1 MSEQLQPESQTSA
14 TNRIVRQ
21 SQERRQRSKI
31 PLPRTVSLVENAFS
45 TEHPIEQAN
54 NIGLLTVSPVSPT
67 PNSTISGATNPPP
80 SNEGHIS
87 SLPEELKVSKGTTI
101 RLQADVRQ
109 QLNIDIAAKSYTI
122 ETFVEAAWLQ
132 LQEHPELLETVIS
145 EAQRRCS
152 LRKQYGRVKAAQTF
166 SEAFTNRES

>member
-21 SQERRQRSKI
+21 SQERRQRAKI
-31 PLPRTVSLVENAFS
+31 PIPRTVSLVENAYS
-45 TEHPIEQAN
+45 SEYPTEQVN
-54 NIGLLTVSPVSPT
+54 DTGLLPASPVSPT
-67 PNSTISGATNPPP
+67 PAPTIQEPINSPPG
-80 SNEGHIS
+80 NDDHIS
-87 SLPEELKVSKGTTI
+87 TLLEELKVSKGTTI

-132 LQEHPELLETVIS
+132 LQEHPELLEAVIA

-166 SEAFTNRES
+166 SEAFTKRS

>member
-21 SQERRQRSKI
+21 SQERRQRAKI
-31 PLPRTVSLVENAFS
+31 PIPRTVSLVENAYSSEYS
-45 TEHPIEQAN
+45 TEQAN
-54 NIGLLTVSPVSPT
+54 DIEFLPASPVSST
-67 PNSTISGATNPPP
+67 PDTTIPGSTNPPP
-80 SNEGHIS
+80 SNEEHTS

-132 LQEHPELLETVIS
+132 LQEHPELLEAVIS

-166 SEAFTNRES
+166 SEAFAKRE

>member
-21 SQERRQRSKI
+21 SQERRQRAKI
-31 PLPRTVSLVENAFS
+31 PIPRTVSLVENAFS
-45 TEHPIEQAN
+45 GEHPTEQAN
-54 NIGLLTVSPVSPT
+54 DTGLLAASPASPT
-67 PNSTISGATNPPP
+67 PESTIQGSTNPLP
-80 SNEGHIS
+80 SNEDHIS

-109 QLNIDIAAKSYTI
+109 QLNIDTAAKSYTI

-132 LQEHPELLETVIS
+132 LQEYPELLEAVIL

-166 SEAFTNRES
+166 SEAFIKRV

>member
-1 MSEQLQPESQTSA
+1 MSEQLQPESQASA

-21 SQERRQRSKI
+21 SQERRQRAKI
-31 PLPRTVSLVENAFS
+31 PIPRTVSLVENAYS
-45 TEHPIEQAN
+45 TEQAN
-54 NIGLLTVSPVSPT
+54 DTGRLRVSPVSPT
-67 PNSTISGATNPPP
+67 PNPTIQEPINSPPG
-80 SNEGHIS
+80 NDDHIS
-87 SLPEELKVSKGTTI
+87 TLPEELKVSKGTTI

-132 LQEHPELLETVIS
+132 LQEYPELLEAVIA

-166 SEAFTNRES
+166 SEAFTKRQ

>member
-1 MSEQLQPESQTSA
+1 MSEQLQPESQASA

-21 SQERRQRSKI
+21 SQERRQRAKI
-31 PLPRTVSLVENAFS
+31 PIPRTASLVENAYS
-45 TEHPIEQAN
+45 SEYPTEQVN
-54 NIGLLTVSPVSPT
+54 DTGRLRVSPVSPT
-67 PNSTISGATNPPP
+67 PDPTIQEPINSPPG
-80 SNEGHIS
+80 NDDHIS
-87 SLPEELKVSKGTTI
+87 TLPEELKVSKGTTI

-132 LQEHPELLETVIS
+132 LQEYPELLEAVIA

-166 SEAFTNRES
+166 SEAFTKRQ

>member
-21 SQERRQRSKI
+21 SQERRQRAKI
-31 PLPRTVSLVENAFS
+31 PIPRTVSLVENAFS
-45 TEHPIEQAN
+45 SEHSTEQAN
-54 NIGLLTVSPVSPT
+54 NIELLPGSPVSSIPDT
-67 PNSTISGATNPPP
+67 TIPGATNPPP
-80 SNEGHIS
+80 SNEEHTS
-87 SLPEELKVSKGTTI
+87 LLPEELKVSKGTTI

-132 LQEHPELLETVIS
+132 LQEHPELLEAVIA

-166 SEAFTNRES
+166 SEAFTKRQ

>member
-21 SQERRQRSKI
+21 SQERRQRAKI
-31 PLPRTVSLVENAFS
+31 PIPRTVSLVENAFS
-45 TEHPIEQAN
+45 DEHSIEQAN
-54 NIGLLTVSPVSPT
+54 DIELLPVSPVSST
-67 PNSTISGATNPPP
+67 PDSTIPGSTNPPG
-80 SNEGHIS
+80 SNEDHIS

-109 QLNIDIAAKSYTI
+109 QLNIDTAVKSYTI

-132 LQEHPELLETVIS
+132 LQEHPELLEAVIS
-145 EAQRRCS
+145 EAQRRSS

-166 SEAFTNRES
+166 SEAFTKRQ